1 MIDHIIG
8 SDLQEV
14 EQQLS
19 QTGFPSRRV
28 LVTGGA
34 GFVGSWVCDLV
45 VRANAF
51 VHCIDNLSTGLEDNI
66 NHLLG
71 AKNFTFAE
79 RDVTHP
85 DSKDE
90 QYDLILHLASR
101 ASAEE
106 YQKHPIQTLLA
117 NSVGTWNMLELA
129 RKNDATMLYTSSSEV
144 YGDCQVIPT
153 PETHWGRVNPIGV
166 RSCYDEGKRFGEALC
181 MAYQRSH
188 GLDVRIIRIFNTFGP
203 RIREDGT
210 YGRAVSRFIA
220 QALKGHDITVYGD
233 GTQTRSFCY
242 VTDTLTGILKVITA
256 DEAKGEVF
264 NIGNPYEMSILE
276 LARKVNELAGNKS
289 KIVHKSLPS
298 DDPIRRCPD
307 ISKAKQ
313 LLGWEPKI
321 GLDDALKKTIEW
333 FRLKTS

>member
-1 MIDHIIG
+1 MVDRIIG

-14 EQQLS
+14 RQQLS
-19 QTGFPSRRV
+19 ETDFLSRRV

-34 GFVGSWVCDLV
+34 GFVGSWLCDLLV
-45 VRANAF
+45 SANAT
-51 VHCIDNLSTGLEDNI
+51 VHCIDDLSTGLEDNI

-71 AKNFTFAE
+71 AKNFTFAKT
-79 RDVTHP
+79 DVTQP
-85 DSKDE
+85 GLKDE
-90 QYDLILHLASR
+90 KYDLILHLASR
-101 ASAEE
+101 ASPEE
-106 YQKHPIQTLLA
+106 YQQHPIQTLLA

-153 PETHWGRVNPIGV
+153 PETYWGRVNPIGV

-181 MAYQRSH
+181 MAYQRSN

-203 RIREDGT
+203 RIREDGAH
-210 YGRAVSRFIA
+210 GRAVSRFIA

-242 VTDTLTGILKVITA
+242 VTDTLTGILKVIAA

-276 LARKVNELAGNKS
+276 LARKVNQLAGNKS
-289 KIVHKSLPS
+289 KIVHKPLPP
-298 DDPIRRCPD
+298 DDPVRRCPD

-313 LLGWEPKI
+313 LLDWEPKI